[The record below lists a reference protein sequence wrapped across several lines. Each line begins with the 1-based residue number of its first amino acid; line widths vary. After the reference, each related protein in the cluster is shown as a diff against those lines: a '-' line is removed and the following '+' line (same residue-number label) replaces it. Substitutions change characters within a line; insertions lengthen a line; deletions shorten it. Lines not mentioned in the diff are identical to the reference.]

1 MRVNQAFRYEL
12 DPDNVQRTAFAK
24 HAGAARFAYNWGLEL
39 CKKLLD
45 AKERVPSAMEMHK
58 RWNVWKRENAPWWV
72 EVSKCAPQEA
82 LRDLRRAFDNLFAG
96 RAGFPRFRRK
106 WEDDRFRL
114 TGSIRVLPKHV
125 VLPRIGKVRV
135 KESTGKFR
143 GRILSAT
150 VTREADRWFVSLAV
164 EVERADPTLIQ
175 GNAVG
180 VDLGFRSFA
189 VLPDGTRVEAPRPL
203 RRLLRKL
210 RRLSRAV
217 SRKRKGSRNR
227 RKAVVEL
234 ARLHRRM
241 ADIRRDFLHKTSST
255 LARTKPVICVEAM
268 RVGDMLLPGRGPG
281 YARNINR
288 AMVDAGIGEFLRML
302 AYKTAWYGSALVLPP
317 EGHAATR
324 TCSECGWVGPEMP
337 LSRRV
342 FRCGACGLE
351 LDREVNAARNLGK
364 LAEEFLNNV
373 PAA

>member
-1 MRVNQAFRYEL
+1 MLVNQAFRYEL
-12 DPDNVQRTAFAK
+12 DPNNAQKTAFAK
-24 HAGAARFAYNWGLEL
+24 HAGAARFAFNWGLEL
-39 CKKLLD
+39 CRRLLD
-45 AKERVPSAMEMHK
+45 AKESVPSAVDLHK
-58 RWNVWKRENAPWWV
+58 RWNAWKRENAPWWV

-114 TGSIRVLPKHV
+114 TGSIRVLPGHV

-135 KESTGKFR
+135 KEATGKFR

-164 EVERADPTLIQ
+164 EAERAEPTPVR
-175 GNAVG
+175 GEPAG

-189 VLPDGTRVEAPRPL
+189 VLSDGARIEAPKPL
-203 RRLLRKL
+203 KRLLRKL
-210 RRLSRAV
+210 RRLSRAA

-227 RKAVVEL
+227 RKAVAEL
-234 ARLHRRM
+234 ARLHRRI
-241 ADIRRDFLHKTSST
+241 ANIRRDFLHKASSA
-255 LARTKPVICVEAM
+255 LARTKPAICVEAM

-288 AMVDAGIGEFLRML
+288 AMADAGIGEFLRML
-302 AYKTAWYGSALVLPP
+302 AYKTAWHGSALVLPP
-317 EGHAATR
+317 EGYAATR
-324 TCSECGWVGPEMP
+324 TCSECGWEGPELP
-337 LSRRV
+337 PSRRV

-351 LDREVNAARNLGK
+351 IDRDLNAARNLEK
-364 LAEEFLNNV
+364 PAEEFLNNA